1 MIRLVQ
7 VTLAAALTM
16 ALILMLGIMALRP
29 AQAADTAWWSDCR
42 HGWISKEFDAPDVSI
57 DAPVHTTDEHDG
69 KISAR
74 ITYDELRNL
83 KKDLSRITRALKACD
98 AYRKCEDDR
107 AAGKV
112 KHCYENDRRWREY
125 FANDW

>member
-57 DAPVHTTDEHDG
+57 DAPVHTTV
-69 KISAR
+69 
-74 ITYDELRNL
+74 TYD
-83 KKDLSRITRALKACD
+83 LSVQADGCYKAQSPPAFIGQQQMRD
-98 AYRKCEDDR
+98 AGGHNVVNPLYTIYGCF
-107 AAGKV
+107 
-112 KHCYENDRRWREY
+112 NTL
-125 FANDW
+125 

>member
-57 DAPVHTTDEHDG
+57 DAPVHTTV
-69 KISAR
+69 
-74 ITYDELRNL
+74 TYDELRNL